1 MSDFEKNSRPLETQE
16 QKDREIYGAYI
27 KSGVEFALAKIFKDS
42 FDIYQAVYLATQS
55 LRLPDRDAFRRV
67 RTLIEKD
74 VRKEVRALRDSEAL
88 RAVFKELDTDEQLR
102 DLAEHEALNT
112 TEEERREREEE

>member
-16 QKDREIYGAYI
+16 QKDREIYEAYI